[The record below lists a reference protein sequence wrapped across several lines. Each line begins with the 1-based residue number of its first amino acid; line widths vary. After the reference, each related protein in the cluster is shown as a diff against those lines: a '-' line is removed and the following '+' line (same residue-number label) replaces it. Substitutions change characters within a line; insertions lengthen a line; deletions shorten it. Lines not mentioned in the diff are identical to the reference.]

1 MRFNLGCPASGKF
14 AVRGLKQFLIGDVR
28 LFSQHRL
35 TARPRE

>member
-1 MRFNLGCPASGKF
+1 MRFNLGCPARGKF
-14 AVRGLKQFLIGDVR
+14 AVRGRKQFLIGDVR